1 MLKNG
6 LPVTLYS
13 CRDKILS
20 TTLPEIQ
27 ALLEQSGLA
36 YEVWPCDPGLADTAR
51 FCEHYGV
58 ALANSAN
65 AILVR
70 SKTGDTKYALC
81 VLLATHRLN
90 TNHTVRK
97 KLGARK
103 VSFAAADETREL
115 TGMEIGGVTPLCLP
129 AGLPVWIDA
138 AVMDCDYVVLGGG
151 NRSSKIKADPRILL
165 LVGGAE
171 VVPDLAK
178 AV

>member
-1 MLKNG
+1 M
-6 LPVTLYS
+6 S
-13 CRDKILS
+13 I
-20 TTLPEIQ
+20 TLPEIDQ
-27 ALLEQSGLA
+27 FLQQTGLE
-36 YEVWPCDPGLADTAR
+36 YEVWPCDPQLADTAR

-58 ALANSAN
+58 ALENSAN

-70 SKTGDTKYALC
+70 SKTGMEKYALC

-103 VSFAAADETREL
+103 VSFASAEQTREL

-129 AGLPVWIDA
+129 ANLAVWVDA
-138 AVMDCDYVVLGGG
+138 AVMDREYVVLGGG
-151 NRSSKIKADPRILL
+151 NRSSKIKADPQILL
-165 LVGGAE
+165 QQANVE

-178 AV
+178 QA

>member
-1 MLKNG
+1 M
-6 LPVTLYS
+6 S
-13 CRDKILS
+13 A
-20 TTLPEIQ
+20 TLPEIQ
-27 ALLEQSGLA
+27 LQLEQSGLA
-36 YEVWPCDPGLADTAR
+36 FEVWPCDPELADTAR

-58 ALANSAN
+58 ALENSAN

-70 SKTGDTKYALC
+70 SKSGDAKYALC

-103 VSFAAADETREL
+103 VSFASPGETREI

-129 AGLPVWIDA
+129 ANLPIWIDA
-138 AVMDCDYVVLGGG
+138 QVMDCEYVVLGGG

-165 LVGGAE
+165 QQAAAE
-171 VVPDLAK
+171 VVPALATPPD
-178 AV
+178 

>member
-1 MLKNG
+1 
-6 LPVTLYS
+6 
-13 CRDKILS
+13 LS
-20 TTLPEIQ
+20 ATLPEIDSFLR
-27 ALLEQSGLA
+27 ASGLDF
-36 YEVWPCDPGLADTAR
+36 EVWPCDPELADTAR
-51 FCEHYGV
+51 FCAHYGV
-58 ALANSAN
+58 ALENSAN

-103 VSFAAADETREL
+103 VSFAAADETRAL

-129 AGLPVWIDA
+129 AGLPLWIDA
-138 AVMDCDYVVLGGG
+138 AVMECDYVVLGGG

-165 LVGGAE
+165 LQADAE
-171 VVPDLAK
+171 VVPDLARPG
-178 AV
+178 